1 MILDADHT
9 PDTMVTVVGAS
20 VAGLFSAYHLARN
33 GVPVRVYERQPELAP
48 SPRTLIV
55 TPAWLRLLDFDADE
69 AILNRTDTFEL
80 ISRGTAVRIPLRE
93 PDLIIERDAFLRL
106 LAHQVRQVGG
116 EIVFNHRLEAL
127 ENHDAAPLL
136 RFQNGRGGRTVRT
149 PSVLGADGV
158 HSTTARSISQDAV
171 EHVGLIQARVAL
183 PADLPSNT
191 VRCWFDRGST
201 RFFYW
206 LIPESP
212 HTGVVG
218 LIADTQ
224 AQAKQ
229 ALDRFLRDHD
239 LEPIAYQQDAPVPM
253 HPLRFSA
260 DSGNTPVLL
269 AGDAA
274 AQVKVTTVGGVV
286 TGMRGGLAAARSI
299 LRATPYA
306 AELRSLRWELNA
318 HALVRH
324 VLDRFT
330 DADYD
335 RLLRSLN
342 DQAVRILSHYNR
354 DELVRAIWRL
364 VLAQPR
370 WLGLGARAL
379 VQGFRRRS

>member
-1 MILDADHT
+1 MTTDVVPT
-9 PDTMVTVVGAS
+9 PNTPVTVVGAS
-20 VAGLFSAYHLARN
+20 VAGLFSAYYLARH

-48 SPRTLIV
+48 APRTLIV
-55 TPAWLRLLDFDADE
+55 TPAWLRLLDFDAGD
-69 AILNRTDTFEL
+69 AIVNRTGTFEL
-80 ISRGTAVRIPLRE
+80 IGRATAVRIPLRE
-93 PDLIIERDAFLRL
+93 PDVIIERDAFLRL
-106 LAHQVRQVGG
+106 LADQVRRAGG
-116 EIVFNHRLEAL
+116 EIVFDHRLESVDDGDDAL
-127 ENHDAAPLL
+127 TL
-136 RFQNGRGGRTVRT
+136 RFRNGRGEETVRAT
-149 PSVLGADGV
+149 AALGADGV
-158 HSTTARSISQDAV
+158 HSTAARAV
-171 EHVGLIQARVAL
+171 PGDDVERVGLVQARVAL
-183 PADLPSNT
+183 PSDLPPDT

-212 HTGVVG
+212 HTGVAG

-224 AQAKQ
+224 SQARE

-239 LEPIAYQQDAPVPM
+239 LQPIAYQQDAPVPM
-253 HPLRFSA
+253 HALRFSGEPG
-260 DSGNTPVLL
+260 DGRVLL

-299 LRATPYA
+299 HHATPYA
-306 AELRSLRWELNA
+306 AELRSLRRELNA
-318 HALVRH
+318 HALVRR
-324 VLDRFT
+324 VLDGFS

-364 VLAQPR
+364 VPAQPR
-370 WLGLGARAL
+370 WLLLGARAL
-379 VQGFRRRS
+379 VRGFRPER

>member
-1 MILDADHT
+1 
-9 PDTMVTVVGAS
+9 MVTVVGAS

-33 GVPVRVYERQPELAP
+33 GVPVRVYERRPELAS

-55 TPAWLRLLDFDADE
+55 TPAWLRLLDFDAED
-69 AILNRTDTFEL
+69 AILNRSDTFEL
-80 ISRGTAVRIPLRE
+80 ISHDAAVRIPLRE
-93 PDLIIERDAFLRL
+93 PDVIIERNAFLRI
-106 LAHQVRQVGG
+106 LADQVRQAGG
-116 EIVFNHRLEAL
+116 EIVFNHHLEAL
-127 ENHDAAPLL
+127 ERHDAAPLL
-136 RFQNGRGGRTVRT
+136 RFRNGRGGRTVRT

-158 HSTTARSISQDAV
+158 HSTTAQSIARDRF
-171 EHVGLIQARVAL
+171 EHVGLTQARVAL

-212 HTGVVG
+212 QTGVLG

-224 AQAKQ
+224 AQAKD
-229 ALDRFLRDHD
+229 ALERFLRDQD
-239 LEPIAYQQDAPVPM
+239 LQPIAYQQGAPVPM
-253 HPLRFSA
+253 QALHFGAEPEAGR
-260 DSGNTPVLL
+260 VLL

-286 TGMRGGLAAARSI
+286 MGMRGGLAAARSF
-299 LRATPYA
+299 LRVTPYG
-306 AELRSLRWELNA
+306 AELRSLRREMNA

-324 VLDRFT
+324 VLDGFT